1 MGASP
6 TTTGLFL
13 TGFSGSRAPA
23 RPWRDLPEEF
33 GKWSRAY
40 RQFRRWRLVGLYE
53 DIIDALN
60 QSRAVPDALQMIDS
74 TVIRAHHPA
83 AGAKGDSATGYWLI

>member
-1 MGASP
+1 
-6 TTTGLFL
+6 
-13 TGFSGSRAPA
+13 
-23 RPWRDLPEEF
+23 
-33 GKWSRAY
+33 
-40 RQFRRWRLVGLYE
+40 LYE